1 MGVAMGAR
9 GRRARVV
16 AIGAAVALGAV
27 GLVGMSP
34 ASSSFQTDPVSSP
47 SDGSSARPAISS
59 DGRFVAFQSDATN
72 LVADD
77 TNGINDI
84 FVRDR
89 VTGSVERVSVSS
101 TGTEGTGTGSSGATI
116 SADGRFVAFDSGAAG
131 LVPAVTSAV
140 PHVYRH
146 DRQTGET
153 VLVDNVGDPSAQ
165 VFYSAMSADGAFVAY
180 MAESASLP
188 GPEVYRT
195 EVATGATVLVSAN
208 LNGDPSVALDPNV
221 VCCNLRPAISGDGRF
236 VAFVSSGA
244 DLVPN
249 DTNNEWDIFVRDVA
263 NGTTERVSVGSGGEQ
278 ADGRSV
284 FPSISDDGRYVA
296 FTSNSST
303 LAPNTFAFRSGLFVR
318 DRVTGATTVESVQPD
333 GAEADGGI
341 NDISPDGRY
350 VAFVTPN
357 APEIVPGAGSQVVIL
372 RDRVAGTNDAVAAN
386 ADGYVAVDADGSAVA
401 YDLSSN
407 VFVAHTTSGGGV
419 NTPFG
424 TGVVVTPVDGGGG
437 TPATLTFDDVT
448 SAGSTTLTSS
458 STGPTAPSGFQT
470 GSPATYYDISTT
482 AGFTGNVS
490 VCVSYDPAAYADPNA
505 VSLWHY
511 DTGASAWTDITSS
524 VDTANDV
531 VCGTT
536 ASFSPFT
543 VLEPAPPAD
552 DGDGVP
558 AAVEDAG
565 PNGGD
570 ANHDGILDSQQAE
583 VASLPNAAD
592 GRYVTLWSSSPGT
605 SLTDVSASPLP
616 AGVPL
621 PPHSVLPVGLLNFE
635 VHGVPTG
642 GTANVQVLLPSPLGL
657 NPNFALKLRNGA
669 YVDAR
674 SLVTFVSS
682 NSVQLTL
689 RDGGPFD
696 TDPADGVI
704 GDPIAVGTS
713 LNQAPIVNGN
723 QTLFVA
729 ANGSKTVFT
738 SAFDPNADP
747 ITYNVGTPS
756 HGTLTGTAPN
766 LTYTPAPGYV
776 GDDSFTYTATDG
788 FATSNVATVTIHV
801 VVPPTITC
809 TPVARSMPAN
819 GTYSISL
826 AFTAVAAACHASD
839 GSVVSVGSLTGQ
851 PVFGAPSHGTLSG
864 TLTSIYHPAIGFVGQ
879 DSITIPVR
887 TTSSLGQGTATLL
900 INVVGVTLSPVQG
913 DPGSA
918 FSVSFYCQ
926 GLATVAIVKPGP
938 VVVLSSAQQANGNVT
953 FPFTVPS
960 LPGGTLL
967 TVTAVC
973 NNTYGGYNAYSGY
986 GGSNIATL
994 PVQFFTVTAPPDDG
1008 DGVSEPPG
1016 YDGNGDGLPDGS
1028 QPNVTSLDAP
1038 GGAGVVTIAAPTD
1051 QYSLTNVAI
1060 STVTNPP
1067 AGVSFPIGT
1076 VSFSVH
1082 LPAGGHTADVVLYL
1096 PAGVNP
1102 TAFLKYVNG
1111 VSYDFTDNVTVNGD
1125 QVTLHLV
1132 DGEFPG
1138 DADSA
1143 ANGVIVDPITPV
1155 VGYTF
1160 GGFQSP
1166 IDTGVPNN
1174 AVAGQT
1180 VPVIWR
1186 VTTAAGAPVTDPSSF
1201 VKITSKGGACGS
1213 AAGDDIEVYAPGSSG
1228 LQYLGDGVWQFNW
1241 KTDKAWKGQC
1251 RVLTLHLAD
1260 GVETTRTAS
1269 FKFK

>member
-1 MGVAMGAR
+1 MGVAVGAR

-16 AIGAAVALGAV
+16 AIGAVVALGVV
-27 GLVGMSP
+27 GLVGMSSP
-34 ASSSFQTDPVSSP
+34 ASSTYQTEPMSSP

-59 DGRFVAFQSDATN
+59 DGRFVAFQSSATN
-72 LVADD
+72 LVGDD
-77 TNGINDI
+77 TNGIDDI

-101 TGTEGTGTGSSGATI
+101 AGTEGTGTGSSGATI

-131 LVPAVTSAV
+131 LVPEVTSTE

-153 VLVDNVGDPSAQ
+153 VRVDNTGDPSAQ

-180 MAESASLP
+180 MATSSSLP
-188 GPEVYRT
+188 GPELYRT

-208 LNGDPSVALDPNV
+208 TNGDPSVPLDTNFT
-221 VCCNLRPAISGDGRF
+221 CCNLRPAISGDGQF
-236 VAFVSSGA
+236 VAFVTSGA

-249 DTNNEWDIFVRDVA
+249 DTNGEWDIFVRDVVG
-263 NGTTERVSVGSGGEQ
+263 GTTERVSVGSAGEE

-303 LAPNTFAFRSGLFVR
+303 LAANTFAFRSGLYVH
-318 DRVTGATTVESVQPD
+318 DRVTGVTTVESVQPN

-341 NDISPDGRY
+341 SDISPDGRY
-350 VAFVTPN
+350 LAFVTPN

-372 RDRVAGTNDAVAAN
+372 RDRVAGTSDAVQAN
-386 ADGYVAVDADGSAVA
+386 ANGYVAIDADGSVVA
-401 YDLSSN
+401 FDAGSN
-407 VFVAHTTSGGGV
+407 VFAVRNTSGSGV

-424 TGVVVTPVDGGGG
+424 AGVVVTPVDGGGG
-437 TPATLTFDDVT
+437 TPVTLNFDGVIN
-448 SAGSTTLTSS
+448 GGTTTVTSS
-458 STGPTAPSGFQT
+458 SSGPAAPSGFQT
-470 GSPATYYDISTT
+470 GSPATFYDVATT
-482 AGFTGNVS
+482 AAFTGNVS
-490 VCVSYDPAAYADPNA
+490 VCVTYDPAAYADPNA
-505 VSLWHY
+505 ASLWHY
-511 DTGASAWTDITSS
+511 DTGASAWTDITTS
-524 VDTANDV
+524 VDTSNHV

-536 ASFSPFT
+536 TSFSPFT
-543 VLEPAPPAD
+543 VLEPEVGPPAD

-558 AAVEDAG
+558 ATVEDAG

-570 ANHDGILDSQQAE
+570 ANHDGILDSQQAD
-583 VASLPNAAD
+583 VASLPNAVD

-605 SLTDVSASPLP
+605 SLTNVAASPLP

-621 PPHSVLPVGLLNFE
+621 LPHSFLPVGLLDFE

-642 GTANVQVLLPSPLGL
+642 GTANVQVLLPQPLAL
-657 NPNFALKLRNGA
+657 NPNFAATLRNGA

-682 NSVQLTL
+682 SSVQLTL

-704 GDPIAVGTS
+704 GDPIAIGTS
-713 LNQAPIVNGN
+713 TNQAPIVNS
-723 QTLFVA
+723 QTLVVA

-747 ITYNVGTPS
+747 VTYNVGTPA
-756 HGTLTGTAPN
+756 HGTLSGTAPN

-788 FATSNVATVTIHV
+788 FLTSNIATVTIHV
-801 VVPPTITC
+801 IVPPTITC
-809 TPVARSMPAN
+809 VPIARSMPAN
-819 GTYSISL
+819 GTYALSST
-826 AFTAVAAACHASD
+826 FSSVSGACHASD
-839 GSVVSVGSLTGQ
+839 NSVVAVGTVSGPL
-851 PVFGAPSHGTLSG
+851 VLGAPSHGTVS
-864 TLTSIYHPAIGFVGQ
+864 SSFVYHPATGFVGQ
-879 DSITIPVR
+879 DSITVPVR
-887 TTSSLGQGTATLL
+887 TTSLGQGTATIVL
-900 INVVGVTLSPVQG
+900 NVVGVSLAPMQG

-926 GLATVAIVKPGP
+926 GLATVAVVKPGP
-938 VVVLSSAQQANGNVT
+938 VVVLSAAQQANGAVT
-953 FPFTVPS
+953 FPFTVPT

-973 NNTYGGYNAYSGY
+973 NNTYGGYNAYAGY

-1016 YDGNGDGLPDGS
+1016 YDGNGDGVPDGS
-1028 QPNVTSLDAP
+1028 QPDVTSVDAP
-1038 GGAGVVTIAAPTD
+1038 AGAGVVTIAAPTD
-1051 QYSLTNVAI
+1051 QYSLTNVSI

-1067 AGVSFPIGT
+1067 SGVSFPIGS
-1076 VSFSVH
+1076 VSFSVQ
-1082 LPAGGHTADVVLYL
+1082 LPADVHTADVVLYL

-1102 TAFLKYVNG
+1102 TAYLKYVNG
-1111 VSYDFTDNVTVNGD
+1111 VSYDFTDHVTVNGN

-1138 DADSA
+1138 DADGV

-1160 GGFQSP
+1160 GGFRSP
-1166 IDTGVPNN
+1166 IDTGVQNN

-1186 VTTAAGAPVTDPSSF
+1186 VTTAAGAPVTDPASF
-1201 VKITSKGGACGS
+1201 GKITSKGGPCGS
-1213 AAGDDIEVYAPGSSG
+1213 ESGDDIEVYAPGASG

-1260 GVETTRTAS
+1260 GLEATARTAS